1 MLVERPGSD
10 DNFLSEVDWHEV
22 VVAVICQLQKQ
33 QGQCLHFLYS
43 RQMEMLLGHKNV
55 LQSGAVLLLHLLC
68 LCEDGVLPT
77 DAVYGVLIRHVDT
90 LISQLLL
97 LITRLLSHPCCRRRR
112 LLIARLLFLRYKQVI
127 SVVSTTCPGSYN

>member
-10 DNFLSEVDWHEV
+10 YNFLSEVDWHEV

-43 RQMEMLLGHKNV
+43 RQMEMPLGHKNI

-68 LCEDGVLPT
+68 LGEDGMLPT
-77 DAVYGVLIRHVDT
+77 DAVYGVLLRHVDT

-97 LITRLLSHPCCRRRR
+97 IHPCCRRRR